1 VRLPVVFS
9 ILAHAALLLIALRL
23 PARGLTRAP
32 RSIDVEIRPTVR
44 IPPPPPPPVARPPEP
59 LKPTQKPLKTER
71 PRPTEA
77 PLPKPVEPP
86 KPIEP
91 PKNEP
96 PPQQAPPEKPSSL
109 SMRPTAPVDLNL
121 HGLSGVIV
129 QPGGKVQGGE
139 GGPQGTLAAAPP
151 RKQWKMRGDAGD
163 PLLGKLPEEKQE
175 RFPLSL
181 EGDGYHYNGPSFSA
195 KIAMDGRVTFEDHAI
210 RDFKGLS
217 GGFDLTD
224 IAMKAKKQDPYR
236 YEKEK
241 FMETTSKLRGELS
254 TKARRDRLE
263 SSLAGLPEHLE
274 QIWGDLSRSA
284 VDRRRVLFAMWKE
297 AAGSDE
303 ELGPAGKKARSTI
316 EGFIRDRLPEG
327 SNDSFTDEELRRY
340 NVRTGALKFDPYKK
354 N

>member
-9 ILAHAALLLIALRL
+9 ILAHAALLIIALRL

-32 RSIDVEIRPTVR
+32 RTIDVDIRPAVR
-44 IPPPPPPPVARPPEP
+44 IPPPPPPVARPVEP
-59 LKPTQKPLKTER
+59 LKPTQKPIVKER
-71 PRPTEA
+71 PRPQTEA
-77 PLPKPVEPP
+77 PKPVEPP
-86 KPIEP
+86 KPAEP
-91 PKNEP
+91 PKSEP
-96 PPQQAPPEKPSSL
+96 PPVAQPQQPQQKSSL

-129 QPGGKVQGGE
+129 QPGGKLQGGE
-139 GGPQGTLAAAPP
+139 GGAQGTLAANTP
-151 RKQWKMRGDAGD
+151 RKPPKKYGDAGD

-175 RFPLSL
+175 RFPLTL
-181 EGDGYHYNGPSFSA
+181 EGDGYHYSGPSFSA

-241 FMETTSKLRGELS
+241 FMELTSKLRGDLT

-274 QIWGDLSRSA
+274 QIWGDLSRPA
-284 VDRRRVLFAMWKE
+284 IDRRRMLFAMWKD

-303 ELGPAGKKARSTI
+303 ELGPAAKKARTTI

-327 SNDSFTDEELRRY
+327 STDSFTDEELRRF
-340 NVRTGALKFDPYKK
+340 NVRTGAVKFDPYKT

>member
-23 PARGLTRAP
+23 PARGLSHAP
-32 RSIDVEIRPTVR
+32 RSIDVEIHRAVR
-44 IPPPPPPPVARPPEP
+44 IPPPPPPVPMPPEP
-59 LKPTQKPLKTER
+59 LKPAQKPQVKPER
-71 PRPTEA
+71 PRTATPEVA
-77 PLPKPVEPP
+77 KPVEPP
-86 KPIEP
+86 KTEP
-91 PKNEP
+91 PKVEP
-96 PPQQAPPEKPSSL
+96 TPQQQPDKPSSL

-121 HGLSGVIV
+121 HNLSGVIV
-129 QPGGKVQGGE
+129 QPGSKVSGGE
-139 GGPQGTLAAAPP
+139 AGPQGTLAAAQPP
-151 RKQWKMRGDAGD
+151 RKPWKMRGDAGD
-163 PLLGKLPEEKQE
+163 PLLGKLPEEKTE
-175 RFPLSL
+175 RFPLAL

-195 KIAMDGRVTFEDHAI
+195 KIAMDGHVTFEDHSI

-224 IAMKAKKQDPYR
+224 IAMKSRKQDPYR

-241 FMETTSKLRGELS
+241 FMETTAKLRGDLT

-274 QIWGDLSRSA
+274 QVWGDLSRPAS
-284 VDRRRVLFAMWKE
+284 DRRRVLFAMWKE

-303 ELGPAGKKARSTI
+303 ELGAAGKKARSTI

-327 SNDSFTDEELRRY
+327 STESFTEEELRRF
-340 NVRTGALKFDPYKK
+340 NARTGAMKFDPYKR

>member
-9 ILAHAALLLIALRL
+9 IFAHAALLLIALRL

-32 RSIDVEIRPTVR
+32 RSIDVEIHQAIR
-44 IPPPPPPPVARPPEP
+44 IPPPPAPVALPPQP
-59 LKPTQKPLKTER
+59 LKPAQKPQIKER
-71 PRPTEA
+71 PKNQPEE
-77 PLPKPVEPP
+77 PKPPET
-86 KPIEP
+86 KPV
-91 PKNEP
+91 P
-96 PPQQAPPEKPSSL
+96 PPPTQPQKSETPPPAQQPSSL
-109 SMRPTAPVDLNL
+109 SMRPSGAVDLNL
-121 HGLSGVIV
+121 HGLGGVV
-129 QPGGKVQGGE
+129 LQPGNKMTGGE
-139 GGPQGTLAAAPP
+139 GGPQGALTAAPP

-163 PLLGKLPEEKQE
+163 PLLGKLPEEKTE
-175 RFPLSL
+175 RFPLAL

-224 IAMKAKKQDPYR
+224 IAMKARKQDPYR

-241 FMETTSKLRGELS
+241 FMETTSKLRGELT

-263 SSLAGLPEHLE
+263 SSLAGLPDHLE
-274 QIWGDLSRSA
+274 QIWGDAAHSA
-284 VDRRRVLFAMWKE
+284 SERRRVLFAMWKE

-303 ELGPAGKKARSTI
+303 ELGAAGKKARATI
-316 EGFIRDRLPEG
+316 ERFIRERLPDG
-327 SNDSFTDEELRRY
+327 STDAFTEDELRRF
-340 NVRTGALKFDPYKK
+340 NARTGALKFEPYKT